1 MDSAMAQTTAASGE
15 RIQLAGMALLVLG
28 VACPWT
34 WRGLGPGLAGLALLA
49 GVSLWRQA
57 KTWQVAVL
65 PWLLV
70 GFLALSALSLT
81 MAEQRL
87 GALRQW
93 LQWAVLLVGG
103 WYGGRDLG
111 ERARARFGDWLGWA
125 LGANVVAGVWQL
137 LWPGAAAALAA
148 FLHGPAY
155 AAGGAGP
162 ELAEELVL
170 GFQNSH
176 MQYGALLC
184 LTLPFALARGKRL
197 GWRLILLALAAW
209 TLRPLP
215 LLAVLAGQAVAGM
228 GTPMRRVLAGL
239 AIALCVVLRPG
250 PSSLDWVNPYVR
262 TEAGWQPKR
271 LLVEH
276 AAACD
281 SLAKRWL
288 GWGPGTYRD
297 SIRRARIE
305 AELPRPGQ
313 DRVRRD
319 GNGQFLLLAV
329 ESGGAAALLFA
340 GYLLVAFGRARRLP
354 PEDGL
359 TAALAGLLALGCC
372 TGLLG
377 KGLGPLTG
385 ILLGCAWRGGKAG
398 NWRSLAEQ
406 AAVLAVAV
414 GLGMLWPKPA
424 AEPVPAAELP
434 ATRERIWVEAEDA
447 DTLDPV
453 WQIVPEADAGGNR
466 VVYLPPGAKG
476 QTARASYRL
485 VSPAAGR
492 WKLWL
497 RVRWGGGCANSVLA
511 SVDGGP
517 PVTVEDAIFER
528 WHWVDVHP
536 NHSFV
541 LPEGEFLFELF
552 GSEDDVA
559 VDQIAFLPD
568 PRDMPVGILTDA
580 ENAPPHLPQR
590 TLDEIQP
597 QDSSFDKYAD

>member
-1 MDSAMAQTTAASGE
+1 MAQTTAASGE
-15 RIQLAGMALLVLG
+15 RIQLAGLVLLVVG

-57 KTWQVAVL
+57 KTRQIAVL

-70 GFLALSALSLT
+70 GFLALSALS
-81 MAEQRL
+81 MACAEQRL
-87 GALRQW
+87 GALREW
-93 LQWAVLLVGG
+93 LQWTVLLVGG
-103 WYGGRDLG
+103 WYAGRELG
-111 ERARARFGDWLGWA
+111 ERVRARLGDWLGWA
-125 LGANVVAGVWQL
+125 LGANVAVGVWQL
-137 LWPGAAAALAA
+137 LWPGAAAALVAV
-148 FLHGPAY
+148 LHGLPY

-162 ELAEELVL
+162 ELAEELAL
-170 GFQNSH
+170 GFQNSQLH
-176 MQYGALLC
+176 YGALVC

-197 GWRLILLALAAW
+197 GWRLVLLALAAW
-209 TLRPLP
+209 TVRPLL
-215 LLAVLAGQAVAGM
+215 LLAVLTWQALAGM
-228 GTPMRRVLAGL
+228 GMPLRRVLAVL
-239 AIALCVVLRPG
+239 VIALCVVLRPG

-305 AELPRPGQ
+305 AEMPRPGQ

-319 GNGQFLLLAV
+319 SNGQFLLFAV
-329 ESGGAAALLFA
+329 ESGGVAALLFA
-340 GYLLVAFGRARRLP
+340 GFLLVAVGRAGRLSP
-354 PEDGL
+354 DDGL
-359 TAALAGLLALGCC
+359 AVSLAGLLALGCC

-385 ILLGCAWRGGKAG
+385 ILLGCAWRGGQAG

-406 AAVLAVAV
+406 VGVLAVAV
-414 GLGMLWPKPA
+414 GLAMLWPNRA
-424 AEPVPAAELP
+424 AEAAPVAELP
-434 ATRERIWVEAEDA
+434 ATRERIWVEAEDGDA
-447 DTLDPV
+447 LDPV
-453 WQIVPEADAGGNR
+453 WQTVPEADAGGNR
-466 VVYLPPGAKG
+466 AVYLPSGTKG

-485 VSPAAGR
+485 VAPAAGR

-497 RVRWGGGCANSVLA
+497 RVRWGGGCANSILA
-511 SVDGGP
+511 SVDGAP
-517 PVTVEDAIFER
+517 PVTVEDAIFDR

-541 LPEGEFLFELF
+541 LPEGEFVFELF

-568 PRDMPVGILTDA
+568 PRDMPVGILASAANT
-580 ENAPPHLPQR
+580 PPPVPR
-590 TLDEIQP
+590 RDFDEVQP
-597 QDSSFDKYAD
+597 QDNSFDKFND